1 MYANTHL
8 YIFNQTI
15 YVPFTTPPPLRS
27 PPPLSDSYLL
37 GKKNRYVTQQKR
49 KIKELQI
56 KILPRSLYL
65 VLFYF
70 FHWSY
75 ESKGGGGGGR
85 KHITC
90 NWDEIHSRNESYARS
105 RRAPIDFVHSNYRL
119 RCWGGDDVRA
129 WICYR

>member
-15 YVPFTTPPPLRS
+15 YVPFTTLPPPRFPS
-27 PPPLSDSYLL
+27 PLPDSYLL

-56 KILPRSLYL
+56 KILPHSLYL

-75 ESKGGGGGGR
+75 ESKRGGEEEGEN
-85 KHITC
+85 I
-90 NWDEIHSRNESYARS
+90 
-105 RRAPIDFVHSNYRL
+105 
-119 RCWGGDDVRA
+119 
-129 WICYR
+129 